1 MRSSLSRRR
10 FLVHSLAAGSG
21 AGMLARLD
29 GGRLLAAPAPDL
41 PEPSAARLPR
51 WRGFNLLE
59 KFNGQNQPFREEDF
73 AWIAEL
79 GFDFVRLPMDYRSW
93 IEGADWTK
101 FRETT
106 LREIDDAVRLGQKH
120 GVHTCLNFHR
130 APGYTVAQPPE
141 PKSLWTDDEALRVC
155 ALHWGEFARR
165 YRDLP
170 SRSVSFNLLNEPPK
184 LEPGTY
190 RRVVG
195 RLLEAIREH
204 DPDRLV
210 ICDGREWGN
219 TPPTELA
226 GLKVAAAGRGY
237 QPVQISHFRAN
248 WMAGADQW
256 PEPTYP
262 LKAGDTLWDKETLR
276 RRFIEPWRQLQGR
289 GLGVMIGEFGAHNRT
304 PHPVVLAWLQDLL
317 ALWQAA
323 GWGWALWNWRGSFG
337 VLDSGRGD
345 VAYEA
350 WRGHQLDRKL
360 LRLLQAA

>member
-1 MRSSLSRRR
+1 MRASLSRRR
-10 FLVHSLAAGSG
+10 FLVHSLAAGTG
-21 AGMLARLD
+21 AGMLVRLD
-29 GGRLLAAPAPDL
+29 RGRLLAATDPGL
-41 PEPSAARLPR
+41 PEPSAAHLPR

-79 GFDFVRLPMDYRSW
+79 GFDFVRLPMDYRGW
-93 IEGADWTK
+93 IEDGDWTK

-106 LREIDDAVRLGQKH
+106 LREIDDAVRFGQKH
-120 GVHTCLNFHR
+120 GIHVCLNFHR

-141 PKSLWTDDEALRVC
+141 PKSLWTGDEALRIC

-165 YRDLP
+165 YRDIP
-170 SRSVSFNLLNEPPK
+170 NRCVSFNLLNEPPK
-184 LEPGTY
+184 LEPAAY
-190 RRVVG
+190 RRVVS

-204 DPDRLV
+204 DPKRLV

-219 TPPTELA
+219 AAPTELA
-226 GLKVAAAGRGY
+226 GLNVAAAGRGY
-237 QPVQISHFRAN
+237 QPVRISHFRAN

-262 LKAGDTLWDKETLR
+262 LKEGDINWDRETLR
-276 RRFIEPWRQLQGR
+276 RRCIEPWRQLEAR
-289 GLGVMIGEFGAHNRT
+289 GVGVMIGEFGAHNRT
-304 PHPVVLAWLQDLL
+304 PHAVVLAWLQDLL
-317 ALWQAA
+317 ALWKDA

-345 VAYEA
+345 VAYEV